1 MSHSWSILYFITSS
15 SRRRRKK
22 VVRSCILVFSEIRNN
37 NDQSQRQKSVAVYF
51 STNGIKLERH
61 VSVER
66 HMSVGVGSEFQS
78 CGGTCDPVV
87 DICII
92 EGYKLT
98 GHKFDNFLSC
108 CT

>member
-1 MSHSWSILYFITSS
+1 M
-15 SRRRRKK
+15 
-22 VVRSCILVFSEIRNN
+22 RSCILVFSEIRNN

-51 STNGIKLERH
+51 STKGLKLERH

-66 HMSVGVGSEFQS
+66 HMSVGLGSEFQS
-78 CGGTCDPVV
+78 CRGTCDPVV